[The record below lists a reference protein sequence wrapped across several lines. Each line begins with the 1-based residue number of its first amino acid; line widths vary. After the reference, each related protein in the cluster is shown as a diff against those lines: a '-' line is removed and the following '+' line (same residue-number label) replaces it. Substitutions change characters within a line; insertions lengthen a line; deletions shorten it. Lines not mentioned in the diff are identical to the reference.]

1 MKKFR
6 LLLLT
11 VALAAAS
18 LASAREW
25 KTARVVNASETDVS
39 SKAWG
44 QKNTIH
50 YTIETADMIYL
61 ADYSYKPGQ
70 HSDSHAPN
78 LAVTELTKIAVEG
91 RHAYVLDVAGKEV
104 KMHITKKTS
113 KN

>member
-11 VALAAAS
+11 MALATAS
-18 LASAREW
+18 LATAREW
-25 KTARVVNASETDVS
+25 KAARIVDFSETDVS

-44 QKNTIH
+44 EKNTIH
-50 YTIETADMIYL
+50 YTIETDDMIYF

-91 RHAYVLDVAGKEV
+91 RRAYILDVAGKEV

-113 KN
+113 KK